1 MKIRH
6 IKRDL
11 YKSLKTTFY
20 YYARVEFVF
29 KQDVKWR
36 DLYMYEPCW
45 VKGGSSSEID
55 KWALGTL
62 IALFDDGKR
71 LLPMISWRTDGKW
84 NDNDIDFTVC
94 WDGERSLAYKLL
106 LEELNKRL
114 DTFKQLYVGSDS
126 EFNIVDK
133 VNVVVY
139 DGNDKVVSG

>member
-11 YKSLKTTFY
+11 YKSLKSTFY
-20 YYARVEFVF
+20 YYAKVEFVF
-29 KQDVKWR
+29 KHDVKWR

-45 VKGGSSSEID
+45 VKGGASEID

-62 IALFDDGKR
+62 IALFDDGKH
-71 LLPMISWRTDGKW
+71 LLPMISWRTDGSW
-84 NDNDIDFTVC
+84 NDNDVDFTVC
-94 WDGERSLAYKLL
+94 WDGKCTLAYKLL

-114 DTFKQLYVGSDS
+114 DMFERLYVGSDS

-139 DGNDKVVSG
+139 DSNDNVVSD